1 MTLNSFEMVSIIKDD
16 LFLFFLFFFKKTFKK
31 IWLLNFFFDVIH
43 HVFKYL
49 LFKCQTNLKSFLSL
63 TFCFHLFLKKLL
75 LFFVSTFY
83 NNFLLFFLQF
93 FLFKKINDS
102 AQNNVVV
109 KKFIWINLK
118 LYFNLQTLKSF
129 LYTHQVLTE
138 NIQPVQ

>member
-83 NNFLLFFLQF
+83 NSFWCFSFSFVSVKQ
-93 FLFKKINDS
+93 INYIT
-102 AQNNVVV
+102 QNNVAVR
-109 KKFIWINLK
+109 IRINLK
-118 LYFNLQTLKSF
+118 LYLNLVTLKSF
-129 LYTHQVLTE
+129 SPCLYTHQVLTE
-138 NIQPVQ
+138 NI